1 MSAVTIARTL
11 SSPRAEHSY
20 LLRVI
25 VVAAGVRRFM
35 VQDLRS
41 GERREFDNE
50 IELRRFLGR
59 TRSQQLR

>member
-20 LLRVI
+20 LLRV
-25 VVAAGVRRFM
+25 VVGTGVRRFTL
-35 VQDLRS
+35 QDLRS